1 MGPIDKFVNKVP
13 WSSAGARALEVELEA
28 MIDDPENLLEAAAPM
43 EAAAPAEMEVMEEAP
58 MEAPMEAA
66 APAETGIAEPT
77 TEEVTAVEPAVPTA
91 APTPAPD
98 ATMTVAL
105 TTAPTER
112 GVVKTTAGPS
122 RGLGNITNEFAPLCQ
137 KCHYPCDPLRAQIK
151 GKGMTNWICRVC
163 HCRQSQLQKH
173 LGMWPTPEFAALEED
188 AQVAFFRSI
197 VSGSKSGEGNALSIY
212 KIRAK
217 LVDLLVKKRID
228 QIEVEVGGQFL
239 PLSVYARQGFDTAD
253 IEKNTHKDNIQQHPV
268 LGTVYRVDIKGVKRK
283 AIEMQV
289 REQVLKAVQSQADSA
304 HLKAIQRKAEQLL
317 LPKSSKKA
325 IEDGTAEDGAA
336 DEDGDAG
343 GAGEPDRNASGA
355 SSSTSHSSS
364 SSSSSSSE
372 AEKTKKKKRRPR
384 RPKILL
390 RRRKIKRGPKKTCR
404 GRRI

>member
-1 MGPIDKFVNKVP
+1 M
-13 WSSAGARALEVELEA
+13 
-28 MIDDPENLLEAAAPM
+28 
-43 EAAAPAEMEVMEEAP
+43 
-58 MEAPMEAA
+58 
-66 APAETGIAEPT
+66 
-77 TEEVTAVEPAVPTA
+77 
-91 APTPAPD
+91 
-98 ATMTVAL
+98 
-105 TTAPTER
+105 
-112 GVVKTTAGPS
+112 
-122 RGLGNITNEFAPLCQ
+122 
-137 KCHYPCDPLRAQIK
+137 
-151 GKGMTNWICRVC
+151 
-163 HCRQSQLQKH
+163 
-173 LGMWPTPEFAALEED
+173 
-188 AQVAFFRSI
+188 
-197 VSGSKSGEGNALSIY
+197 
-212 KIRAK
+212 
-217 LVDLLVKKRID
+217 KKRID

-239 PLSVYARQGFDTAD
+239 PLSVYARQGFDAAD
-253 IEKNTHKDNIQQHPV
+253 IEKNSHKDNIQQHPV